1 MALDLCERLRATG
14 LQPIAPVLIENGVR
28 SVTDILPNTA
38 PLLEAGLQ
46 AWQLEAV
53 ILGCIEVLPSLPK
66 ERADHPKVRPRK
78 RASWAA
84 ALEAA
89 QPGKRQAAL
98 DALQAAV
105 LAFTT
110 KASTDSRVQS
120 EDVRWSIRDTVRAIK
135 RGLGPA
141 QLKDSFD
148 LELLQPIVPY
158 TRQCTEFHVGQAA
171 RRRDRHGTHRSMVDA
186 T

>member
-1 MALDLCERLRATG
+1 MNLDAALSDKGRLHLRPLIDGLTALHVGCSEPVGTGVLWAGVRTG
-14 LQPIAPVLIENGVR
+14 LQPIVPVLFENGVR

-66 ERADHPKVRPRK
+66 ERVDHPKVRPRK
-78 RASWAA
+78 RASWAT

-98 DALQAAV
+98 DALQADV

-110 KASTDSRVQS
+110 KASTDSRVRSWQ
-120 EDVRWSIRDTVRAIK
+120 ELCRAWGRSPFPVNVDNVK
-135 RGLGPA
+135 GPA
-141 QLKDSFD
+141 
-148 LELLQPIVPY
+148 
-158 TRQCTEFHVGQAA
+158 
-171 RRRDRHGTHRSMVDA
+171 
-186 T
+186 